1 MTLRNFLCIA
11 ILLCG
16 TVISYAQVA
25 NDDCANATPLGN
37 LPIPANCGN
46 GPNNNGQGDP
56 VTFNNL
62 TNVNSVTE
70 FPYTTLINCQGGGN
84 DMASP
89 ATDVWY
95 SFVATGNSLELTI
108 TGNINQPNVG
118 VWTGNCGALI
128 GVGCDIGAGG
138 NLATT
143 FDLIT
148 PGQTYYIQ
156 ISGGNPADQG
166 TFDLTLQNNIS
177 CDDCLLASS
186 MTVSPLPV
194 NGIYQTGTVV
204 TFCFTVTGWS
214 QENQNWIHG
223 IVPIMGSAWGPIT
236 PISAAATCDSGPGI
250 WAWFNNIP
258 TPIGNSNGFFF
269 DGDLFNFPDGDPTNN
284 FGDNCQNAEAPPDN
298 LNWEFCWEAT
308 VTDCPPGKNGDDLS
322 VLVDVFADGETGSWI
337 NIACQTD
344 PIFVFSASLT
354 CCPLPTEV
362 HMDETCLGYNDG
374 TITVTGLGSGPWD
387 YVWEDSSSNIIQ
399 TSNNVNGSDN
409 MAGLSPGTYTV
420 TVTDD
425 DGCVQTIMI
434 TILAG
439 GQAITVGI
447 WHN

>member
-1 MTLRNFLCIA
+1 MSLRKFLYVTV
-11 ILLCG
+11 LLCC
-16 TVISYAQVA
+16 TIISYAQVP
-25 NDDCANATPLGN
+25 NDDCTNATPLGA
-37 LPIPANCGN
+37 LPIPSNCGN
-46 GPNNNGQGDP
+46 GPNNNGQGAP

-62 TNVNSVTE
+62 TNINSVTE

-84 DMASP
+84 DMSSP

-95 SFVATGNSLELTI
+95 SFVATGNSLDLTI
-108 TGNINQPNVG
+108 VGNIIQPNVG

-166 TFDLTLQNNIS
+166 TFNLTLQNNNS
-177 CDDCLLASS
+177 CDDCLLASN
-186 MTVSPLPV
+186 MRVTPLPI
-194 NGIYQTGTVV
+194 NGVYQAGTVV
-204 TFCFTVTGWS
+204 TFCFTITEWS

-223 IVPIMGSAWGPIT
+223 VVPIMGAAWGPIT
-236 PISAAATCDSGPGI
+236 PVSAAVTCDWGPGM

-269 DGDLFNFPDGDPTNN
+269 DGDIFNFPDGDPTNN
-284 FGDNCQNAEAPPDN
+284 FGDNCQTALAPPDN
-298 LNWEFCWEAT
+298 VNWEFCWEAT
-308 VTDCPPGKNGDDLS
+308 VTDCPPGQNGDDLS
-322 VLVDVFADGETGSWI
+322 VLVDIFADGETGSWF

-344 PIFVFSASLT
+344 PIFTFSASLT
-354 CCPLPTEV
+354 CCPIPIEV
-362 HMDETCLGYNDG
+362 HTDETCLGENDG

-387 YVWEDSSSNIIQ
+387 YVWEDPFLNIIQ
-399 TSNNVNGSDN
+399 TSNNINGLDN

-420 TVTDD
+420 TVTDN